1 MQQAQRPR
9 KARQQY
15 LRLAKKD
22 IWGSLPETQ
31 RESCHQLLA
40 EALCEVIRT
49 ESRERS
55 NHER

>member
-15 LRLAKKD
+15 LRLAKED
-22 IWGSLPETQ
+22 FWRSLPERQ

-40 EALCEVIRT
+40 EVLCEVIRW
-49 ESRERS
+49 ESRGRG